1 MFSKN
6 TYKLNEV
13 KASQSQLEK
22 QKTINDHKKKEMD
35 LIANQTLRQ
44 VIDTLDDHIEMDNI
58 NDFQKKQFDEKVH
71 EALNEV
77 LIENKIPLSQGEKQ
91 KVIEYVTNEMFGFGP
106 INNLISDPGVTEIM
120 VNGYD
125 KIYVEKGGKLHK
137 TDVTFRD
144 NDHVMH
150 IINKIINPLGRRIDE
165 SSPTV
170 DARLPDGSRVN
181 AVISPLSITGPS
193 LTIRKF
199 STDPFKT
206 EDLINFNSI
215 TKDMVDFLEA
225 CVRTRLNIIVSGGT
239 GSGKT
244 TTLNVL
250 SSFIPEG
257 ERIVTI
263 EDTAELQLRQD
274 HVITLESRSANI
286 EGKGEYSIRELVRNC
301 LRMRPDRIVVGEV
314 RGGETLD
321 MLQAMNTGHDGSIST
336 LHANSP
342 RDAIVRLE
350 TMVLMAGME
359 LPLRAIREQIAS
371 SVNIIVQQSRMSDG
385 TRKIIKITELIGIEG
400 DNIKT
405 QDIFVYEQEG
415 TNSEGKVQGKH
426 KPTGIVPQCMEKIL
440 LRGENFSIERIPE
453 WKQQRNVTESEPV
466 CKTSEEAEI
475 ISLEQSHK
483 AARPDIFVLEEPKI
497 PLTATNS
504 SPKNVETS
512 FPRMNE
518 IQKTEIS
525 RDQEGNPLGLIPEN
539 MRGINI
545 SVSGLEPIANFISF
559 GSKVDILVVY
569 ADERDN
575 RGLSASTIVENALVL
590 SNPWKDEKPEGQSG
604 KPEVI
609 FIAVTPEQAEKVVY
623 ASLKGTFYMTVRS
636 Q

>member
-1 MFSKN
+1 MFSKS

-13 KASQSQLEK
+13 KSTQSQLEK
-22 QKTINDHKKKEMD
+22 QKTVNTHKKKEMD
-35 LIANQTLRQ
+35 QIANQTLRQ
-44 VIDTLDDHIEMDNI
+44 VIDTLDEHIQMDNI
-58 NDFQKKQFDEKVH
+58 NEFQKKQFDEKVL
-71 EALNEV
+71 ESLNEI
-77 LIENKIPLSQGEKQ
+77 LMENRIPLSQGEKQ

-106 INNLISDPGVTEIM
+106 INNLISDPNVTEIM
-120 VNGYD
+120 VNGSD

-137 TDVTFRD
+137 TDVSFRD
-144 NDHVMH
+144 DDHVLH

-165 SSPTV
+165 SSPAV

-199 STDPFKT
+199 STDPFQT

-215 TKDMVDFLEA
+215 TKDMIDFLEA

-263 EDTAELQLRQD
+263 EDTAELQLRQE

-359 LPLRAIREQIAS
+359 LPLCAIREQIAS
-371 SVNIIVQQSRMSDG
+371 SVNIIVQQARMSDG
-385 TRKIIKITELIGIEG
+385 TRKITKITELIGMED

-405 QDIFVYEQEG
+405 QDIFVYEQKGTDPEG
-415 TNSEGKVQGKH
+415 MVQGKH

-440 LRGENFSIERIPE
+440 LRGEDFSIERIPE
-453 WKQQRNVTESEPV
+453 WKQQNNVIESEPDYQAFHEPEKNSSGESGKV
-466 CKTSEEAEI
+466 V
-475 ISLEQSHK
+475 
-483 AARPDIFVLEEPKI
+483 RPDIFALEELEV
-497 PLTATNS
+497 PLTSTGSTCFSQVN
-504 SPKNVETS
+504 ETQPTG
-512 FPRMNE
+512 FY
-518 IQKTEIS
+518 
-525 RDQEGNPLGLIPEN
+525 RDRERNLCSLIPEN

-545 SVSGLEPIANFISF
+545 SVSGLEPIANFISY

-590 SNPWKDEKPEGQSG
+590 SDPWKTETLEGSPG

-609 FIAVTPEQAEKVVY
+609 FIAATPEQAEKLVY
-623 ASLKGTFYMTVRS
+623 ASVKGTFYITVRTH
-636 Q
+636 